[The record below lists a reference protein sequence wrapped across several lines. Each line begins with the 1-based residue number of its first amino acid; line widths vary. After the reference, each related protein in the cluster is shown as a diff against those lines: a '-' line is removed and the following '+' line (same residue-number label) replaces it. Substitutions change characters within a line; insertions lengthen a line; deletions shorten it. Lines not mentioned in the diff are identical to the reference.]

1 MEPDSFSTYPRD
13 AIQCAFPRS
22 PWRLRFVDRW
32 LFHRLSIYLVQS
44 LANRLGGYPSGVSVA
59 LSFLPRHRVRCL
71 LSCGV
76 RKRRGNKKTVTTA
89 LGRTLRGNGGQCM
102 SNGFRFVVYDD
113 NGLDYIHRKTCVN
126 KLQQTPTR
134 SMLLQDHI
142 YFYSP

>member
-1 MEPDSFSTYPRD
+1 MEKNERAGLSKGEMEPDSFSTYPRD

-76 RKRRGNKKTVTTA
+76 R
-89 LGRTLRGNGGQCM
+89 LGRGKVFDDGGWGYQ
-102 SNGFRFVVYDD
+102 
-113 NGLDYIHRKTCVN
+113 LDSYGHPVTA
-126 KLQQTPTR
+126 
-134 SMLLQDHI
+134 
-142 YFYSP
+142 